1 MIYKGYVV
9 KLEKDFAVVITDQ
22 MEYLQIVKKDGLAI
36 GKEVL
41 FVKEDLYRAKKLKWI
56 KSTAVAAALF
66 FIICSMALF
75 SKFQNYDEVFALVS
89 IDMNPSIELELNS
102 EQQVI
107 RAVPL
112 NSKGKKILTRDLNG
126 FNIEKALDFIFHK
139 AKEMHYITSEEND
152 VFVAVVMIHDH
163 TKAQEE
169 EFKEEIHGKVQK
181 TFDDQTNL
189 FYLEG
194 QITKEDLKK
203 ARKNEISTGKYEVF
217 KSLEKAGKGVTLEQ
231 VKKMNIQEMKKEKML
246 QQSKKDERKE
256 KKDKEDFSKGNSQ
269 KGQPKP
275 VQKVIKKQKTK
286 DDLIVVKEHKKV
298 QYKEK
303 DKGKENK
310 EKKDKERKK
319 DSQRKEQGVSDKKT
333 NLIREKSKTQQKKE
347 NPDKKEKRSNKKTN
361 FNKEERQHNKNSP
374 AKEKWKK

>member
-1 MIYKGYVV
+1 
-9 KLEKDFAVVITDQ
+9 
-22 MEYLQIVKKDGLAI
+22 
-36 GKEVL
+36 
-41 FVKEDLYRAKKLKWI
+41 
-56 KSTAVAAALF
+56 
-66 FIICSMALF
+66 
-75 SKFQNYDEVFALVS
+75 
-89 IDMNPSIELELNS
+89 
-102 EQQVI
+102 
-107 RAVPL
+107 
-112 NSKGKKILTRDLNG
+112 
-126 FNIEKALDFIFHK
+126 
-139 AKEMHYITSEEND
+139 
-152 VFVAVVMIHDH
+152 VVMIHDH

>member
-231 VKKMNIQEMKKEKML
+231 VKKMNIQEMRKEKML

-286 DDLIVVKEHKKV
+286 DDLIVVKENKKV

-319 DSQRKEQGVSDKKT
+319 DSQRKEQGISDKKT
-333 NLIREKSKTQQKKE
+333 NSIHEKLKTQQKKE

-361 FNKEERQHNKNSP
+361 FNKEERQHNKNSS
-374 AKEKWKK
+374 AKEK

>member
-310 EKKDKERKK
+310 ERKDKEKKK